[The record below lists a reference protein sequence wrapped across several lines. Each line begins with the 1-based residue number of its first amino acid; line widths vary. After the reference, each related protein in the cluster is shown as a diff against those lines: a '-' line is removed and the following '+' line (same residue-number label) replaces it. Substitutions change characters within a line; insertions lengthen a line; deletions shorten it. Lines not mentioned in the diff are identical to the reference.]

1 MFKPIKI
8 PNNIKQTNELD
19 INNISI
25 TLKRTR
31 KRDVE
36 LVFNEKTGQ
45 VEVLDLLASS
55 PNPKNYLFIKQA
67 NN

>member
-1 MFKPIKI
+1 MFKPIQI
-8 PNNIKQTNELD
+8 PNNIKQSNDVD
-19 INNISI
+19 INGISI

-36 LVFNEKTGQ
+36 LVFNEKTNQ
-45 VEVLDLLASS
+45 IEILDLLASS

>member
-8 PNNIKQTNELD
+8 SNNINQTNELD